1 VIASGAKLRVCF
13 ALSTRGHL
21 FGGLETITDHL
32 ASGLAA
38 RRHQVTLLAGV
49 VPRRPSRQDF
59 PAGIDVTCI
68 PVLPRTWL
76 VTRALARTIGT
87 QPLNVQSLTFFGSC
101 LVRPRVRRQLAQA
114 DIVVSLLEGEAV
126 LLSRYLA
133 ARGVGTIYYF
143 SGGIDPGWAFRDRS
157 TLRLAISETVADGC
171 RREHAYRTDGVLV
184 PGVARE
190 LLGGPPAAE
199 RAGAPRLLYVGRLED
214 HQKRVTALLPILEA
228 LVPRF
233 PALTLRLAGDGP
245 TRSRLERAA
254 GELGLADRVIFRGAL
269 TAAEVHQELRQ
280 ATLLVLPSSYE
291 SFGIVALE
299 AMAAGVPVVASEL
312 PALRE
317 ATGGHAYLL
326 PADDTALWAQT
337 IGRLLEDDP
346 ERRATAARGRA
357 WAAQFTW
364 DRIVDR
370 FEQFAYQAAGRRV
383 REAAGA

>member
-1 VIASGAKLRVCF
+1 V
-13 ALSTRGHL
+13 
-21 FGGLETITDHL
+21 FGGLETIADRL
-32 ASGLAA
+32 ASGLAE
-38 RRHQVTLLAGV
+38 RGHEVTLLAGV
-49 VPRRPSRQDF
+49 VPFRHSRRDF
-59 PAGIDVTCI
+59 PSGVGVTCV
-68 PVLPRTWL
+68 PMLPNTWL
-76 VTRALARTIGT
+76 VTRLLARAFDA
-87 QPLNVQSLTFFGSC
+87 QPLNVQSLTFVGSC
-101 LVRPRVRRQLAQA
+101 LAHRTARRELIGAH
-114 DIVVSLLEGEAV
+114 IVVSLLEGEAV

-133 ARGVGTIYYF
+133 SRGVGTIYYF
-143 SGGIDPGWAFRDRS
+143 SGGIDPGWAYRDRS

-190 LLGGPPAAE
+190 LLEGPPAAE
-199 RAGAPRLLYVGRLED
+199 RAGEPRLLYVGRLED
-214 HQKRVTALLPILEA
+214 HQKRVTTLLPIVEA
-228 LVPRF
+228 LAPRF

-245 TRSRLERAA
+245 TRSRLEREVRA
-254 GELGLADRVIFRGAL
+254 LGLAGRVIFRGAL

-326 PADDTALWAQT
+326 PVEDTALWAQT
-337 IGRLLEDDP
+337 IGRLLQDDS
-346 ERRATAARGRA
+346 ERLATAARGRA